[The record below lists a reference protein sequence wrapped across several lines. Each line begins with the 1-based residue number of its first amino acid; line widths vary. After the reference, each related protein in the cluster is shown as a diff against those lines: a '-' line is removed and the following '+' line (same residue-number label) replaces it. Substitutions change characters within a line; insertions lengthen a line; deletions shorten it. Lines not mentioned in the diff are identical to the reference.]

1 MARGSRGKSVV
12 RRSRPPSSA
21 PEGGDVRTLARRVP
35 ARRGGGGPV
44 PEEGRRPV
52 RTPAR
57 GGDPLPWPR
66 ARARALA
73 RLLVRHVPALS
84 HREAVAV
91 ARSLLA
97 GSEGFGPEPPAGGC
111 DPVSGLPVLHDFAG
125 DLLPRLLLRHRRAG
139 RRLALV
145 DVDVV
150 DLGGINGEYGWDAG
164 DAVMR
169 EVGARLRR
177 LVRAGDLVLRQPG
190 DRFLC
195 VLLDLADP
203 APAGAVARRIVE
215 AMEAPVVDGGR
226 VVPVRVRAGV
236 AVFPDHGEDPA
247 RLLRAAELA
256 QQAARMDERG
266 GWRVFAA
273 DLAGRREGHRLAG
286 ELRRALEAGEFVLH
300 FQPQVDLRDGG
311 VVGVEALV
319 RWRHP
324 VRGLVPPA
332 AFLEAAERGGLAV
345 PLGERVLDLA
355 LATLARLDARGLAV
369 PRCAVNLGP
378 GMARRPDLPHLVGS
392 LLARHRLAPGRL
404 ELELVESVL
413 LDDRDGGVRAWT
425 EALCARGVRLA
436 LDDFGTGY
444 ASLVHLGRFPVHR
457 LKIDRSFVHDL
468 EGSEPARAVVRA
480 ILGLAGGLGLEVVA
494 EGVETEAQRRFLL
507 AHGCRFAQGHLF
519 APPLPEDELVAFL
532 RTAPA
537 TSPGGRNAGR

>member
-1 MARGSRGKSVV
+1 MVPGSREKAVV
-12 RRSRPPSSA
+12 QPSRPSSPP
-21 PEGGDVRTLARRVP
+21 PEAGGVRALTRYLFARRQAGSPPAEEARPPACTAACGGGPDPWLRAHARAFARLLLLRRVP
-35 ARRGGGGPV
+35 A
-44 PEEGRRPV
+44 
-52 RTPAR
+52 
-57 GGDPLPWPR
+57 
-66 ARARALA
+66 
-73 RLLVRHVPALS
+73 LS
-84 HREAVAV
+84 RCRAVAV
-91 ARSLLA
+91 ARGLVA
-97 GSEGFGPEPPAGGC
+97 GLEAFALKQPAVGC

-164 DAVMR
+164 DAVLR

-177 LVRAGDLVLRQPG
+177 LLRAGDPVLRQPG

-195 VLLDLADP
+195 VLTDLADP

-215 AMEAPVVDGGR
+215 AMAAPVVEGGR
-226 VVPVRVRAGV
+226 VIPVRVRAGV
-236 AVFPDHGEDPA
+236 AVFPDHAEDA
-247 RLLRAAELA
+247 TRLLRAAELA
-256 QQAARMDERG
+256 QQAARTDAWG
-266 GWRVFAA
+266 GWRMFTA
-273 DLAGRREGHRLAG
+273 DLAGRLEGHRLAG

-300 FQPQVDLRDGG
+300 FQPQVDLRDGR

-319 RWRHP
+319 RWHHP
-324 VRGLVPPA
+324 VRGLVGPA
-332 AFLEAAERGGLAV
+332 EFLEVAERGGLAV

-355 LATLARLDARGLAV
+355 LSTLARLDARGLAV
-369 PRCAVNLGP
+369 PRCAVNVGP
-378 GMARRPDLPHLVGS
+378 GMARRPDLPHLVAG
-392 LLARHRLAPGRL
+392 LLARHRLPPGRL

-413 LDDRDGGVRAWT
+413 LDDRDGGVQAWT
-425 EALCARGVRLA
+425 EALCGRGVGLT

-468 EGSEPARAVVRA
+468 ERSESARAVVRA

-507 AHGCRFAQGHLF
+507 EHGCRFAQGYLF
-519 APPLPEDELVAFL
+519 APPLPEEELTAFL
-532 RTAPA
+532 RTAAAAPF
-537 TSPGGRNAGR
+537 R